1 MHRKTDMQKGVKKW
15 RQRKGRIS
23 KQGRGLVLTYQQ
35 EGSDV
40 GDLVELHE
48 KSQRLLVVAA
58 ILAVHR
64 ETLPLQKWRE
74 TLIRVARQGLDAI
87 FYGASTAACSWPDIN
102 SNATSAFPLLLW
114 QCHCTNHQTRC
125 FGLLDFMAYF

>member
-15 RQRKGRIS
+15 TQRKGRIS

-40 GDLVELHE
+40 RDLVELHE

-58 ILAVHR
+58 ILAVH
-64 ETLPLQKWRE
+64 
-74 TLIRVARQGLDAI
+74 
-87 FYGASTAACSWPDIN
+87 
-102 SNATSAFPLLLW
+102 
-114 QCHCTNHQTRC
+114 
-125 FGLLDFMAYF
+125 